1 MSKNGR
7 NFSQI
12 AGHKIGKN
20 NKIFYTNIKI
30 LTVAAFIRY
39 NLCEHKSR
47 GGKCP
52 FLEAQKNQA
61 GDGMREHSGK
71 AKAEREAGRGVP
83 LLRSGGKRSE
93 EAEPKDVSFL
103 NRR

>member
-1 MSKNGR
+1 VN
-7 NFSQI
+7 
-12 AGHKIGKN
+12 
-20 NKIFYTNIKI
+20 TNQ
-30 LTVAAFIRY
+30 
-39 NLCEHKSR
+39 E

-52 FLEAQKNQA
+52 FLEARKNQA
-61 GDGMREHSGK
+61 GDGMRERSGK